1 MSDDAHVGVSIERLD
16 RCPNCNSDAT
26 VEWARA
32 RDRQLGLSP
41 QASIYSRC
49 KACGILFQSE
59 RPAEASIAHF
69 YPGEYAPYAG
79 ANAGS
84 HRWARVNHV
93 ALWASNKLI
102 GVDRFERQMD
112 GFYAALGAKA
122 VVLDFGCGSG
132 KFLDKARAKGCETIG
147 MDFSP
152 IALAHV
158 AERGH
163 RALSITDSD
172 WQSIAHGSI
181 GVIRMNHVVEHL
193 YDPRRI
199 LGLLYRK
206 LAPGG
211 VIHIA
216 TPNSDSVSAEE
227 YREHWWGLDCPRHIM
242 IFTPSSLTA
251 LVRDIGFQDVELLH
265 EPLTKDMARSEL
277 YRQVDALHSTRHDVV
292 AAQAD
297 GLLALQFTLRSR
309 RAARQQRSDRI
320 HLLARRR

>member
-1 MSDDAHVGVSIERLD
+1 MPDGAHGSVSIERLD
-16 RCPNCNSDAT
+16 RCPHCNSDDT
-26 VEWARA
+26 VEWAHA
-32 RDRQLGLSP
+32 RDRLLRLSP
-41 QASIYSRC
+41 QTFIYSRC

-69 YPGEYAPYAG
+69 YPDEYAPYAG
-79 ANAGS
+79 ANAS
-84 HRWARVNHV
+84 SCRWGRANNV
-93 ALWASNKLI
+93 ALWASNRLI
-102 GVDRFERQMD
+102 GVDQFERQMD
-112 GFYAALGAKA
+112 GFYAALSAKP

-132 KFLDKARAKGCETIG
+132 KFLEKARAKGCETIG

-172 WQSIAHGSI
+172 WQSIAHGSV
-181 GVIRMNHVVEHL
+181 GLVRMNHVVEHL

-199 LGLLYRK
+199 LSLLARK

-211 VIHIA
+211 IIHIA
-216 TPNSDSVSAEE
+216 TPNSDSVSAED
-227 YREHWWGLDCPRHIM
+227 YREYWFSLDCPRHIM
-242 IFTPSSLTA
+242 IFTPRSLTA
-251 LVRDIGFQDVELLH
+251 LVREAGFQDIELLH

-277 YRQVDALHSTRHDVV
+277 YRQVDASLTPESDIASAH
-292 AAQAD
+292 AD

-309 RAARQQRSDRI
+309 RAVRQRRSDRI
-320 HLLARRR
+320 HLLARKS